1 MTSRFVIN
9 ALYGFCIFC
18 CLQTSI
24 AAEQNVLKLDFKT
37 ALQNLTT
44 GNRDFVA
51 AKQNIET
58 ARYNYRAAY
67 ANFMPQV
74 TTGLNYTQGNSATTA
89 QLAGQSTTYEL
100 YSASLG
106 VSQNIF
112 SGLADYYAIKR
123 ARANAEL
130 SEATFSLT
138 AARALY
144 ELKSAWAL
152 QNLARRQH
160 ALALETQRRRRDNL
174 RMIELRFNS
183 GSENKGSVLLATS
196 YRAQADRD
204 VNQAL
209 RQRAQSA
216 TELKRVLNLSQ
227 DTELDIEGGLEV
239 KSPPQEVQLSDLAR
253 KTPEYRQA
261 LAQELSAEATADQSI
276 SPFFP
281 TLNASGS
288 MFRQGPTFFPQ
299 GDRWSVTVGVS
310 YPIFSGGKDYYAM
323 KANNSALE
331 AAKRNRESV
340 ESLRISRLQQALQ
353 TYRAALENAKVS
365 ESLLEAS
372 SVRAQ
377 IARVKYNNGLLS
389 FDQWDIIEN
398 ELINRQKDVLQTRYD
413 TEIAQAA
420 WEQQIGEVP

>member
-9 ALYGFCIFC
+9 ALCGFCIFS

>member
-1 MTSRFVIN
+1 MTSRLVRN
-9 ALYGFCIFC
+9 TLYGFCLFC
-18 CLQTSI
+18 SLLVSV
-24 AAEQNVLKLDFKT
+24 AAEENVLKLDFKT

-89 QLAGQSTTYEL
+89 QLAGQSATYEL

-204 VNQAL
+204 VNQSL

-227 DTELDIEGGLEV
+227 DTELEIENGLEV
-239 KSPPQEVQLSDLAR
+239 KNPPQEVQLSDLAR

-353 TYRAALENAKVS
+353 TYRAAIENAKVS

-372 SVRAQ
+372 TVRAQ

-398 ELINRQKDVLQTRYD
+398 ELISRQKDVLQTRYD
-413 TEIAQAA
+413 SEIAQAA
-420 WEQQIGEVP
+420 WEQQTGEVP

>member
-1 MTSRFVIN
+1 MRSAFFHFRAAV
-9 ALYGFCIFC
+9 ALLIVSPQ
-18 CLQTSI
+18 LH
-24 AAEQNVLKLDFKT
+24 AETVKLDFKS
-37 ALQNLTT
+37 AVQNLMT

-51 AKQNIET
+51 ARQNIET
-58 ARYNYRAAY
+58 ARYSYRAAY
-67 ANFMPQV
+67 ANFFPQLSA
-74 TTGLNYTQGNSATTA
+74 GMNYTQGNSATTA

-138 AARALY
+138 AARTLY

-152 QNLARRQH
+152 QNLAHKQY
-160 ALALETQRRRRDNL
+160 ALALETQRRRKDNL
-174 RMIELRFNS
+174 RMIELRFS
-183 GSENKGSVLLATS
+183 GGSENKGSVLLATS

-204 VNQAL
+204 VNQAI
-209 RQRAQSA
+209 RQRTQSL
-216 TELKRVLNLSQ
+216 TELKRILNLAQEADLEIEGSLEIKEPPKEIAL
-227 DTELDIEGGLEV
+227 TELA
-239 KSPPQEVQLSDLAR
+239 K

-261 LAQELSAEATADQSI
+261 LAQELNAEATADQSL

-288 MFRQGPTFFPQ
+288 MFRQGATFFPQ

-310 YPIFSGGKDYYAM
+310 YPIFTGGKDYYAL
-323 KANNSALE
+323 KANESALE
-331 AAKRNRESV
+331 SARRNREGV
-340 ESLRISRLQQALQ
+340 ETMRISKLQQALQ
-353 TYRAALENAKVS
+353 TYRASVENARVS
-365 ESLLEAS
+365 ESLLAAS

-398 ELINRQKDVLQTRYD
+398 ELISRQKEVLQTRYD
-413 TEIAQAA
+413 VEIAQAA
-420 WEQQIGEVP
+420 WEQQLGEGPQ

>member
-1 MTSRFVIN
+1 MRLLLFNSPAFFLPLLLLNPV
-9 ALYGFCIFC
+9 YG
-18 CLQTSI
+18 
-24 AAEQNVLKLDFKT
+24 EVVKLDFQT
-37 ALQNLTT
+37 AVQKLTT

-51 AKQNIET
+51 ARQNIET

-67 ANFMPQV
+67 ANFFPQL
-74 TTGLNYTQGNSATTA
+74 TAGMNYTQGNSATTA
-89 QLAGQSTTYEL
+89 QFAGQSATYEL

-138 AARALY
+138 AARTLY

-152 QNLARRQH
+152 QNLAFRQH
-160 ALALETQRRRRDNL
+160 GLALETQRRRKDNL
-174 RMIELRFNS
+174 RMIELRFN
-183 GSENKGSVLLATS
+183 GGNENKGSLLLATS

-204 VNQAL
+204 VNQSL
-209 RQRAQSA
+209 RQRVQSA
-216 TELKRVLNLSQ
+216 TELKRILNLPQES
-227 DTELDIEGGLEV
+227 DLEIAGSLEI
-239 KSPPQEVQLSDLAR
+239 KEPPQDIALPELAK

-261 LAQELSAEATADQSI
+261 LAQELNAEATADQSL

-288 MFRQGPTFFPQ
+288 MFRQGATFFPQ

-310 YPIFSGGKDYYAM
+310 YPIFSGGKDYYAL
-323 KANNSALE
+323 KANGSALE
-331 AAKRNRESV
+331 SARRSREGV
-340 ESLRISRLQQALQ
+340 ETMRISKLQQALQ
-353 TYRAALENAKVS
+353 TYRATIENARVS
-365 ESLLEAS
+365 ESLLSAS
-372 SVRAQ
+372 AVRAQ

-398 ELINRQKDVLQTRYD
+398 ELITRQKDVLQTRYD
-413 TEIAQAA
+413 LEVAQAA
-420 WEQQIGEVP
+420 WEQQLGEGPN